1 MASTLRRLLA
11 LLYIFLAG
19 LSPAVAAEN
28 GLHHRLSVH
37 LTPDRQQLEAEDR
50 IQLSGAGARALTF
63 VLSPRAAVTAVRVD
77 GRPLPVDF
85 SGGRLRVPLTG
96 ADPDRVLEVAIR
108 YTAVFDD
115 PVPVL
120 PANTDNPGYGVSGSI
135 SPDGTFLLAGA
146 GWYPRVAGRA
156 DTFELTVSAPPG
168 TLAVTAGRDLGA
180 ETREGRSL
188 SRWQIDQPLEGL
200 ALSAGPYRVQRR
212 SAAGLSA
219 AVYLFAP
226 NLDLADAY
234 LDASLKFMALYQ
246 DRFGPYPFPQFAV
259 VENFFPT
266 GYGFPGYTLLG
277 GQVLRLPFIVATS
290 LGHEIA
296 HCWWGNGVY
305 VDPRGGNW
313 SEGLTTYV
321 ADYHYKELEGPE
333 AAREY
338 RRELLRSYATLARP
352 DREFALSRFTQRVD
366 PLSKTVGYDKG
377 AFVFH
382 MLRGQVGD
390 AAFNRA
396 LRDFY
401 QTYRFRRAG
410 WDDLRAVFE
419 KQCGRPLGA
428 FFDQWV
434 LRSGG
439 PQLALANVTL
449 RPVQNGYQVAGALT
463 QTPPYYQLDVPLTVF
478 TATAHATHSLT
489 LTGAAA
495 PFSFFVGEPPLGL
508 AADPACDLFRRL
520 AAEEIPPTVNTL
532 KAAEQVMVVLPDAV
546 VPELEA
552 AADLL
557 VRSLGLQKPQL
568 IRAAAFSADLGHNR
582 SVLWVGAAPADG
594 LLAGRPPE
602 LALDPGGFAVAGRR
616 YTDGADTLFAVW
628 PHPRAAA
635 AVGAVFLPRAHRNGA
650 RAARKITHYG
660 KSSYLVFTDGANQAK
675 GTWPAARSPVAQTW
689 P

>member
-1 MASTLRRLLA
+1 MATTPMRLLA
-11 LLYIFLAG
+11 MLLFFLTG
-19 LSPAVAAEN
+19 LLPAVALATS
-28 GLHHRLSVH
+28 LHHRLSVH
-37 LTPDRQQLEAEDR
+37 LVPDRQLLTAEDR
-50 IQLSGAGARALTF
+50 IQLSAAGARALTF

-77 GRPLPVDF
+77 GRPLAVDF
-85 SGGRLRVPLTG
+85 SGGRLRVPLKG
-96 ADPDRVLEVAIR
+96 ADPDRVLEVAIQ

-146 GWYPRVAGRA
+146 GWYPRVPGRA

-212 SAAGLSA
+212 SAGGLSA

-234 LDASLKFMALYQ
+234 LDASLEFMALYQ

-266 GYGFPGYTLLG
+266 GYGFPGYTLMG

-321 ADYHYKELEGPE
+321 ADYYYKELEGPE

-390 AAFNRA
+390 AVFNRA

-410 WDDLRAVFE
+410 WDELRAVFE

-434 LRSGG
+434 LRGGG

-449 RPVQNGYQVAGALT
+449 KPVQNGYQVAGALT

-478 TATAHATHSLT
+478 TATAHATYRLT

-495 PFSFFVGEPPLGL
+495 SFSFSVAEPPLSL

-532 KAAEQVMVVLPDAV
+532 KAAEQVLVVLPDAV

-568 IRAAAFSADLGHNR
+568 IRAAAFSADLGRNR
-582 SVLWVGAAPADG
+582 SVLWVGAAPPDG

-635 AVGAVFLPRAHRNGA
+635 AVVAVFLPLAPRNA
-650 RAARKITHYG
+650 ALAARKITHYG
-660 KSSYLVFTDGANQAK
+660 KTSYLVFTDGANQAK
-675 GTWPAARSPVAQTW
+675 GTWPVARSPLVQTW